1 MKSILR
7 TAIAATI
14 VLLSACTGNSGIAH
28 FWDGI
33 DVSVST
39 ENYIEAQ
46 DRFAGFAELTADAP
60 SREAAAALDGL
71 LGKLASDEVSY
82 LVYSEWIV
90 SAFHSILSP
99 ARNPRLFARAV
110 DRFKADG
117 IVSAGELKPLLELAA
132 KDRINLPGS
141 KASLPDLTD
150 AAGNPAPWSPGS
162 ETVFAVVNLDCAT
175 CVGALNALRDQPGE
189 HVALC
194 YGRTPAP
201 SIPGWDYRFSPALD
215 DIFDLDAAPFWFTV
229 GADGKVST
237 PYSPVPRQEFATPEQ
252 L

>member
-60 SREAAAALDGL
+60 YREASAALDGL

-132 KDRINLPGS
+132 RGS
-141 KASLPDLTD
+141 
-150 AAGNPAPWSPGS
+150 APRFSQ
-162 ETVFAVVNLDCAT
+162 LRM
-175 CVGALNALRDQPGE
+175 VGAEPRREHLRHDDHVGLALQTG
-189 HVALC
+189 
-194 YGRTPAP
+194 
-201 SIPGWDYRFSPALD
+201 
-215 DIFDLDAAPFWFTV
+215 
-229 GADGKVST
+229 
-237 PYSPVPRQEFATPEQ
+237 
-252 L
+252 